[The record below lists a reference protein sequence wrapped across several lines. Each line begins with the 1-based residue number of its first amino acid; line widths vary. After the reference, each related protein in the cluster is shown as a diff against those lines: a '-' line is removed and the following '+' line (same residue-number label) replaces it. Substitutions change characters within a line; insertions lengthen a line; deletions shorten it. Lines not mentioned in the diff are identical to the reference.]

1 MRIQSTIVSM
11 ASVLVFAG
19 AAQAAVS
26 GFSAIAISCAAC
38 GSMATAGFVN
48 TVQPQNKPLFA
59 DNYAMPLL
67 TLKVAGPTFNT
78 QFKRPSTVMNYQ
90 QSNRFPFAQDLSQS
104 NEEESV
110 LPNNLSTNSIPTPGA
125 IAFFGLAGLVNSRR
139 RSN

>member
-1 MRIQSTIVSM
+1 MGICFSLSNFLTYWRITMFHTIQRVSIT
-11 ASVLVFAG
+11 
-19 AAQAAVS
+19 
-26 GFSAIAISCAAC
+26 IAISCAAC
-38 GSMATAGFVN
+38 SSMATAGFVN

-104 NEEESV
+104 NEEENM
-110 LPNNLSTNSIPTPGA
+110 LPNNLATNSIPTPGA

-139 RSN
+139 RRN